1 MEVGGGLN
9 VGALGLWEV
18 SPSSINQE
26 SCFQYPVP
34 SSCKTQKPSSEETRM
49 IISNSRHKILNIFF

>member
-34 SSCKTQKPSSEETRM
+34 SSCKTQKPSSEETR
-49 IISNSRHKILNIFF
+49 